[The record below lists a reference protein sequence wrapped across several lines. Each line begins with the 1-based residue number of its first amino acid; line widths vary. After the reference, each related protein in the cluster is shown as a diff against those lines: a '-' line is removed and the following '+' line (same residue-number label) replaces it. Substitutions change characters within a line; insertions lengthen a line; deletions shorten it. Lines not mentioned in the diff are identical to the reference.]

1 MTYDIKKF
9 YWNANAEN
17 CISILNYEFQG
28 VTEVHDDSY
37 LNDESPSCTFE
48 IDGIIYK
55 VFFPSDYKGD
65 YCEFLLLD
73 YTNYDANFRVD
84 ILGKFPTISELLTY
98 FKNLNVI

>member
-1 MTYDIKKF
+1 MTHDIKSF

-28 VTEVHDDSY
+28 VTEVHDDSFF
-37 LNDESPSCTFE
+37 NDESPSCTFE
-48 IDGIIYK
+48 IDGVNYK

-65 YCEFLLLD
+65 YCEFMLLD

-84 ILGKFPTISELLTY
+84 ILGNFPTISELLNY

>member
-1 MTYDIKKF
+1 MTYEIKAF
-9 YWNANAEN
+9 YWHSNPGN
-17 CISILNYEFQG
+17 CIDILNYEFQG
-28 VTEVHDDSY
+28 VTEVHDDTFF
-37 LNDESPSCTFE
+37 NDESPSCTFE

-84 ILGKFPTISELLTY
+84 ILGKFPTISELLNY